1 MTTVARSTNTTA
13 DREAFYQRLAAKNM
27 APLWESLKGLVP
39 REPAPNAVPA
49 IWRYD
54 ELRDLCM
61 EAGRMITAREAQRRV
76 LVLENP
82 GLPGTS
88 RITQSLY
95 AGLQV
100 LMPGEIA
107 PSHRHTQSAL
117 RFVLEGHGAY
127 TAVDGE
133 RTTMSPGDFVIT
145 PPWSWHDHGN
155 QSDGPMVWL
164 DGLDI
169 PLVNFLDAGFSED
182 DPRDVQPIERPEGD
196 SLARYGSGMLPLGER
211 RGTTGSAEVG
221 GGITS
226 PVFNYPYQRAR
237 AALEAMRQREGWDP
251 HAGLRLRYTNPID
264 GGWAMPTIGTFM
276 QLLPARF
283 ATRAHRSTDATVFAL
298 VEGRGRTRVGDRTL
312 EWGPRDV
319 FVVPAWSWHT
329 HEADEESV
337 LFSFSN
343 RPAQEKL
350 GLFRE
355 ERGN

>member
-1 MTTVARSTNTTA
+1 MTTAAQASSTTA
-13 DREAFYQRLAAKNM
+13 LREAFYERLAAKNM

-49 IWRYD
+49 IWRYE
-54 ELRDLCM
+54 ELRDLCL
-61 EAGRMITAREAQRRV
+61 EAGRLITAREAQRRV

-100 LMPGEIA
+100 LMPGEVA

-117 RFVLEGHGAY
+117 RFVLEGQGAY

-155 QSDGPMVWL
+155 QSGQPMVWL

-182 DPRDVQPIERPEGD
+182 DPRDVQPVERPEGD
-196 SLARYGSGMLPLGER
+196 SLARYGTGLLPLGEG
-211 RGTTGSAEVG
+211 RGLGAAEVG
-221 GGITS
+221 GAATS
-226 PVFNYPYQRAR
+226 PVFNYPYVRAR
-237 AALEAMRQREGWDP
+237 AALEAMRQREVWDP
-251 HAGLRLRYTNPID
+251 HTGLRLRYTNPLD
-264 GGWAMPTIGTFM
+264 GGWAMPTIGTFL
-276 QLLPARF
+276 QLLPAGF
-283 ATRAHRSTDATVFAL
+283 ATRGYRSTDASVFAL

-319 FVVPAWSWHT
+319 FVVPAWSRHT

-355 ERGN
+355 ERAP

>member
-1 MTTVARSTNTTA
+1 MTTTA
-13 DREAFYQRLAAKNM
+13 QSASITAAREAFYQRLAAKNM

-39 REPAPNAVPA
+39 REPTPNAVPA
-49 IWRYD
+49 VWHYT
-54 ELRDLCM
+54 ELRDLCL

-100 LMPGEIA
+100 LMPGEVA

-155 QSDGPMVWL
+155 QSDTPMVWL

-182 DPRDVQPIERPEGD
+182 DPRDIQPVERPEGD
-196 SLARYGSGMLPLGER
+196 SLARYGAGLLPLGER
-211 RGTTGSAEVG
+211 RGNAAAEVG
-221 GGITS
+221 GAVTS
-226 PVFNYPYQRAR
+226 PVFNYPYERAR
-237 AALEAMRQREGWDP
+237 GALESMRKREAWDP
-251 HAGLRLRYTNPID
+251 WAGLRLRYTNPLD
-264 GGWAMPTIGTFM
+264 GGWAMPTIGTFL
-276 QLLPARF
+276 QLLPAGY
-283 ATRAHRSTDATVFAL
+283 ATRPYRATDATVFAL
-298 VEGRGRTRVGDRTL
+298 VEGRGRTRVGDRVL
-312 EWGPRDV
+312 EWSPRDV

-329 HEADEESV
+329 HQADEESV

-355 ERGN
+355 ERGT